1 MDLNIILLQLQTDNE
16 EDIERLLHQYNGEV
30 GGILRALTFTQT
42 KSLAS

>member
-16 EDIERLLHQYNGEV
+16 EDIEMLLHQYNGEV
-30 GGILRALTFTQT
+30 GGILLALTSTQT